1 MKLSTPLKTSSMKKL
16 ILILFASVCLPCFA
30 QSTSMF
36 MPEGSSDLTFGL
48 NAFDAPS
55 AEGSNK
61 RRILVLPSVS
71 VQWSNGVF
79 LDNNELG
86 MNFSPQGNV
95 KFGPVFIPEFSTV
108 RTQQGANPPKDKL
121 HFTPEVG
128 AFYHYRLAHNIG
140 LSTNVMFG
148 AGSEHNGILANLSAN
163 FSTPLA
169 AHHSIGL
176 STGLTL
182 ANQNYMQSQFGL
194 TQQQVSH
201 SHNAPYTAAGG
212 LKSVSVN
219 GNWGWELSNKYSLS
233 SGVGLKRLCGSA
245 VDSPLI
251 DKRNDV
257 FAYSSLSYHY

>member
-1 MKLSTPLKTSSMKKL
+1 MKLSSPLKTLPMKKL
-16 ILILFASVCLPCFA
+16 LLIAFSSACLPCFA

-36 MPEGSSDLTFGL
+36 MPEGSSDLTFGV

-61 RRILVLPSVS
+61 RRILALPSVS

-95 KFGPVFIPEFSTV
+95 RFGPVFIPEFSTV
-108 RTQQGANPPKDKL
+108 RTQQGANAPKDKL
-121 HFTPEVG
+121 QFTPEVG
-128 AFYHYRLAHNIG
+128 AFYHYRLAHNMG

-148 AGSEHNGILANLSAN
+148 AGSEHNGILANLSAHI
-163 FSTPLA
+163 STPLA

-176 STGLTL
+176 STGMTL
-182 ANQNYMQSQFGL
+182 ANQNYMQAQFGL
-194 TQQQVSH
+194 TQQQVSN
-201 SHNAPYTAAGG
+201 SHLSPYSAAGG
-212 LKSVSVN
+212 LKSLSVS
-219 GNWGWELSNKYSLS
+219 GNWEWEISNKFTLS

-257 FAYSSLSYHY
+257 IVYSSLSYHY